1 MCLTVQVSSALR
13 KGSQDTQIAKKTLNT
28 LSAHVLFSPAGPTKM
43 FLLFQ
48 AHEGALDGPPQ
59 GFAAKR
65 AFSIN
70 LRKGFQVG
78 LRVFVR
84 RP

>member
-1 MCLTVQVSSALR
+1 
-13 KGSQDTQIAKKTLNT
+13 
-28 LSAHVLFSPAGPTKM
+28 M

-70 LRKGFQVG
+70 LRKGFKVCLWASG
-78 LRVFVR
+78 F
-84 RP
+84 

>member
-1 MCLTVQVSSALR
+1 
-13 KGSQDTQIAKKTLNT
+13 
-28 LSAHVLFSPAGPTKM
+28 M

-48 AHEGALDGPPQ
+48 AQEGALAGPPQ

-70 LRKGFQVG
+70 LRRGFQVRLG
-78 LRVFVR
+78 VQQGQQLCSKCRDSNGAR
-84 RP
+84 S

>member
-1 MCLTVQVSSALR
+1 
-13 KGSQDTQIAKKTLNT
+13 
-28 LSAHVLFSPAGPTKM
+28 M

-78 LRVFVR
+78 LRVFVQPLNKAAQCLTISPFSSSMYQA
-84 RP
+84 RPVYCCCAFNKEQ